1 MVHFEMPAKIYI
13 FLKNLKQLL
22 KPIKGDKAMFMTEK
36 VIVVL
41 ISAVLLT
48 IPCSVSAQSSP
59 QLSQEFWNI
68 TLAAGEEELDVQS
81 EQSDG
86 GYVDYLRRRIKEGI
100 EAPRGVVST
109 TLPRRTGFITHNY
122 AYIPIRYIRDEKGNR
137 YPLVGDENGY
147 MSATEPIPYS
157 FQFDPEVNI
166 QYHYI
171 AVAFGVTNYLTA
183 AINFQ
188 FTKVDSLV
196 NKKYLGGQ
204 FEEEED
210 FWQLAEVLY
219 DRRKVVDYHTDGVE
233 FGDISLIGKF
243 RYYSSDLIG
252 AGGYIEVR
260 LPTSEPLDPAYS
272 PELRTGIGIPSGGR
286 FEPGRWAITLEND
299 IDVFLPEPLDN
310 FIFFTSQIYGIQV
323 GGKFDSPKTTAL
335 DLEPIDEKW
344 HGTEVFPQDEDLG
357 PTYEKKAGD
366 QIFFNAGFS
375 TDILPI
381 ITPQIKYQFMCFLR
395 SKYKS
400 NLESFDKFMNEQA
413 KTASVHHLTPQLL
426 INLLQFKIPLTIS
439 YSYSWPFFV
448 RDFYEFPHHILSTTL
463 YYIF

>member
-1 MVHFEMPAKIYI
+1 MFRIEKII
-13 FLKNLKQLL
+13 
-22 KPIKGDKAMFMTEK
+22 G
-36 VIVVL
+36 VL
-41 ISAVLLT
+41 ILTALLT
-48 IPCSVSAQSSP
+48 IPLAVSAQDSP
-59 QLSQEFWNI
+59 QLSQEFWNLS
-68 TLAAGEEELDVQS
+68 LAAGEEEESDIQSDAAGEEEVPDVQS

-86 GYVDYLRRRIKEGI
+86 GYMDYLRSRIKEGI

-109 TLPRRTGFITHNY
+109 TLPRRAGFITYNY
-122 AYIPIRYIRDEKGNR
+122 AYIPIRYTRDEKGDR
-137 YPLVGDENGY
+137 YHLIGGKNGY
-147 MSATEPIPYS
+147 LSITKDLKIELGAPSEQEKYIAK
-157 FQFDPEVNI
+157 FKFDPEVNI

-171 AVAFGVTNYLTA
+171 AIAVGLTDYLTA
-183 AINFQ
+183 VINFQ
-188 FTKVDSLV
+188 FTKVDSLI
-196 NKKYLGGQ
+196 NKTWGGSDYPE
-204 FEEEED
+204 FKNEPD
-210 FWQLAEVLY
+210 FWEKLIEPLH
-219 DRRKVVDYHTDGVE
+219 RKEIGDYHTDGVE

-260 LPTSEPLDPAYS
+260 LPTSEPLDPNYS

-299 IDVFLPEPLDN
+299 IDVFLPEPLNN

-335 DLEPIDEKW
+335 DLPIEKGDW
-344 HGTEVFPQDEDLG
+344 RELDS
-357 PTYEKKAGD
+357 TYEKKAGD
-366 QIFFNAGFS
+366 QIFFNAGLS
-375 TDILPI
+375 ADILPI

-395 SKYKS
+395 SRYKS
-400 NLESFDKFMNEQA
+400 NLASFDDFMNNEVA

-426 INLLQFKIPLTIS
+426 INLLRFKIPLTIS

-448 RDFYEFPHHILSTTL
+448 RDFYEFPHHILTTTL